1 MNFFNSIRTRLAL
14 SAFLIVS
21 LSIGI
26 ITGIATWKIRE
37 TTLANTRQE
46 TLLFLKKNS
55 QEIHEKLQDAIQLSE
70 ILAQYIAST
79 HHDWQKTVFLNNLLK
94 HNRIAGIR
102 SLFTIP
108 PKKEKSRRLN
118 DELIQF
124 WQTTPTG
131 ETSSTFFDPSQISQI
146 MKTAKLAERTG
157 KTVISNPYTDP
168 SEKTDTL
175 LCSVVTPVIRYGRF
189 QGSTCVELSTEE
201 ICQPITDNLNSF
213 SMAGQISQ
221 MSLFTAG
228 GARIWVLKNKSLQ
241 GSTMDRMANGQT
253 SPLHGLQGMTKPQSL
268 IISIGGEKQ
277 IDSRIPVYFSNSDTV
292 WSIGLRIPLEAATKS
307 ADEQMR
313 MQFLMGLLIS
323 LVTLLLVLI
332 LSRRI
337 TEPLLD
343 LSEAA
348 ARISR
353 GNYDHPVTPRG
364 TGEIRELCR
373 AFRDMVTQ
381 VQQGRQHLQN
391 SIDALEI
398 IIEKVPFGMV
408 LIDSQHKITRVN
420 REALAICGKTEAETL
435 NQPCYLHFCMDTSPI
450 CPIEKSGNHP
460 EKQEMTLRK
469 KNGSLVPVLTTVIPS
484 RIYGKKMLIKSII
497 DISEIKEKEL
507 ELERAK
513 TAAEQASRAR
523 SEFLANMSHEIRT
536 PMNGIIGMGELL
548 CETELTPEQKEY
560 AHAIGT
566 SADALLVILNDILDF
581 SKIEA
586 GKIDIEEID
595 TSLSSIIE
603 GVADI
608 LSHKSNEK
616 GIEFICM
623 IDNDIPDFVK
633 GDPGRLRQILMNL
646 GGNALKFTEKGEV
659 VIQATVEAVSSTAT
673 TIKFTVKDT
682 GIGIAED
689 KIGGLFEKFTQ
700 ADGSTTRKY
709 GGTGLG
715 LAISRQLTTLM
726 GGEIGAISKPGTGS
740 TFWFTIPFG
749 KSTET
754 AVPASLT
761 SVDKALSNKTIL
773 VIDDNATNR
782 RVISRYL
789 TPFNCRIIEADCART
804 ALDILKETTAQRPID
819 LALVDFMMPG
829 MNGIDL
835 GRHIREDQQ
844 FCSLLLVMLTSAAM
858 RGDAKKAGD
867 AGFDAYLT
875 KPIKK
880 NALLKCL
887 AAVLDTDRDRKSG
900 ELLTKYNFTT
910 SSAPAERR
918 ESATQAENLTILI
931 ADDNL
936 MNLRV
941 VEKMVKKMG
950 HTPVKAMNGKEVVA
964 AHLTAAPDIILMDI
978 NMPEMDGLEATA
990 LIREN
995 EAREKQKPTPIIA
1008 LTANALKGDREH
1020 FLAAGMDD
1028 YLAKPMKKK
1037 DLETM
1042 INRYR
1047 TIKVTSQRKGQT
1059 YQQSE
1064 EPLRP

>member
-1 MNFFNSIRTRLAL
+1 M
-14 SAFLIVS
+14 
-21 LSIGI
+21 
-26 ITGIATWKIRE
+26 
-37 TTLANTRQE
+37 
-46 TLLFLKKNS
+46 
-55 QEIHEKLQDAIQLSE
+55 
-70 ILAQYIAST
+70 
-79 HHDWQKTVFLNNLLK
+79 
-94 HNRIAGIR
+94 
-102 SLFTIP
+102 
-108 PKKEKSRRLN
+108 
-118 DELIQF
+118 
-124 WQTTPTG
+124 
-131 ETSSTFFDPSQISQI
+131 
-146 MKTAKLAERTG
+146 
-157 KTVISNPYTDP
+157 
-168 SEKTDTL
+168 
-175 LCSVVTPVIRYGRF
+175 RYGNF
-189 QGSTCVELSTEE
+189 QGSTCVELSIDD
-201 ICQPITDNLNSF
+201 ICRHITDNLSSF

-221 MSLFTAG
+221 MSLLTARG
-228 GARIWVLKNKSLQ
+228 TIVWILKNKSLQ
-241 GSTMDRMANGQT
+241 GDTMEQMSNGLT
-253 SPLHGLQGMTKPQSL
+253 NPLHDPQGMTSPQFMIMTL
-268 IISIGGEKQ
+268 NGEKQ
-277 IDSRIPVYFSNSDTV
+277 MGSRIPIDFSNSDTL
-292 WSIGLRIPLEAATKS
+292 WSIGLRIPFKAVTKT
-307 ADEQMR
+307 ANEQMR
-313 MQFLMGLLIS
+313 MQALMGLLIS

-343 LSEAA
+343 LSTAA
-348 ARISR
+348 AQISQ
-353 GNYDHPVTPRG
+353 GNHTHPVTPRG
-364 TGEIRELCR
+364 TGEIRDLCR
-373 AFRDMVTQ
+373 AFRDMATQ
-381 VQQGRQHLQN
+381 VQQSRQHLQN

-408 LIDSQHKITRVN
+408 LIDADHKITRVN

-450 CPIEKSGNHP
+450 CPIEKTGNHP
-460 EKQEMTLRK
+460 EKQEMTLKK
-469 KNGSLVPVLTTVIPS
+469 KNGALIPVLTTVIPA
-484 RIYGKKMLIKSII
+484 RIYGKNMLIKSII

-595 TSLSSIIE
+595 TNLSSIIE

-646 GGNALKFTEKGEV
+646 GGNALKFTDKGEV

-754 AVPASLT
+754 PVPASLT

-773 VIDDNATNR
+773 VIDDNCHQSQGN
-782 RVISRYL
+782 
-789 TPFNCRIIEADCART
+789 
-804 ALDILKETTAQRPID
+804 Q
-819 LALVDFMMPG
+819 
-829 MNGIDL
+829 
-835 GRHIREDQQ
+835 
-844 FCSLLLVMLTSAAM
+844 SLS
-858 RGDAKKAGD
+858 
-867 AGFDAYLT
+867 
-875 KPIKK
+875 
-880 NALLKCL
+880 C
-887 AAVLDTDRDRKSG
+887 
-900 ELLTKYNFTT
+900 
-910 SSAPAERR
+910 
-918 ESATQAENLTILI
+918 
-931 ADDNL
+931 
-936 MNLRV
+936 
-941 VEKMVKKMG
+941 
-950 HTPVKAMNGKEVVA
+950 
-964 AHLTAAPDIILMDI
+964 
-978 NMPEMDGLEATA
+978 
-990 LIREN
+990 
-995 EAREKQKPTPIIA
+995 
-1008 LTANALKGDREH
+1008 
-1020 FLAAGMDD
+1020 
-1028 YLAKPMKKK
+1028 
-1037 DLETM
+1037 
-1042 INRYR
+1042 
-1047 TIKVTSQRKGQT
+1047 
-1059 YQQSE
+1059 
-1064 EPLRP
+1064 PL